1 MKQYVQFQ
9 CSGED
14 AEILPESLVRQAG
27 GSFRDAQSKA
37 GAMAAVAKVLKQE
50 RGDVL
55 AQVPFCVSIEAE
67 ALGAPVTIYDNP
79 MPPSLGTYPCNSLE
93 DALSLPDIDFSEGRI
108 REVLQAVHLLAAQGE
123 KVSLRVE
130 GPFTVLAML
139 MSVTEICRIFCRDS
153 MALLPVVDKLAADAA
168 SYARLGMEAGA
179 RVISYA
185 DPSGDPEILG
195 PEVYE
200 LCAYG
205 SSLVMQRTE
214 PLFREGVMHICG
226 RTSFLL
232 QQNGIVEA
240 VPTGIRAKSYGEAV
254 LAAAGDPGI
263 RFIGHGCM
271 QQTTEDFCPPLIQL
285 VPTGQRS

>member
-27 GSFRDAQSKA
+27 VSFRDAQSKA

-153 MALLPVVDKLAADAA
+153 MALLPVVDKLAAENA
-168 SYARLGMEAGA
+168 SAPRGWGLSYPLFWGAFWGRRFMNSALMDLPWSCKGQSRCSGKGSCTFADEPHSCCSRTALWRPCPQGSVRRAMERLFWQPPGIPG
-179 RVISYA
+179 
-185 DPSGDPEILG
+185 
-195 PEVYE
+195 
-200 LCAYG
+200 YG
-205 SSLVMQRTE
+205 SSGMDACNRRRKISALR
-214 PLFREGVMHICG
+214 
-226 RTSFLL
+226 
-232 QQNGIVEA
+232 
-240 VPTGIRAKSYGEAV
+240 
-254 LAAAGDPGI
+254 
-263 RFIGHGCM
+263 
-271 QQTTEDFCPPLIQL
+271 
-285 VPTGQRS
+285 